1 MMIEFFSE
9 NIEFEIANPKR
20 IEEWVAATVLAEGKL
35 VGAITYIFCSDEYLL
50 KVNQEHLKHDFYT
63 DIITFDYTENDL
75 ISGDLFISIDRVSE
89 NAQELKIPFEHEL
102 HRVMIHGVLHLLGFK
117 DKTKKHKTEMT
128 AKEDFY
134 LALKRT

>member
-1 MMIEFFSE
+1 MIEFFKE
-9 NIEFEIANPKR
+9 EVDFVLTHAEQL
-20 IEEWVAATVLAEGKL
+20 EEWIAATILAEGKMM
-35 VGAITYIFCSDEYLL
+35 GDITFIYCQDDYLL

-75 ISGDLFISIDRVSE
+75 ISGDLFISIDRVKE
-89 NAQELKIPFEHEL
+89 NAEELRIPFEHEL
-102 HRVMIHGVLHLLGFK
+102 HRVMIHGVLHLLGYK

-134 LALKRT
+134 LTLKQV

>member
-1 MMIEFFSE
+1 MIEFFSE
-9 NIEFEIANPKR
+9 DVDFVLAHAEQV
-20 IEEWVAATVLAEGKL
+20 EEWIAATVLAEGKL
-35 VGAITYIFCSDEYLL
+35 VGGITYIFCSDEYLL

-75 ISGDLFISIDRVSE
+75 ISGDLFISIDRVKE
-89 NAQELKIPFEHEL
+89 NAEELKIPFEYEL
-102 HRVMIHGVLHLLGFK
+102 HRVMIHGVLHLLGYK

>member
-1 MMIEFFSE
+1 MIEFFSE
-9 NIEFEIANPKR
+9 DVDFVLAHAEQV
-20 IEEWVAATVLAEGKL
+20 EEWIAATVLAEGKL
-35 VGAITYIFCSDEYLL
+35 FGGITYIFCSDEYLL

-75 ISGDLFISIDRVSE
+75 ISGDLFISIDRVKE
-89 NAQELKIPFEHEL
+89 NAEELKIPFEYEL
-102 HRVMIHGVLHLLGFK
+102 HRVMIHGVLHLLGYK